1 MQLSNGQLSNG
12 GQIKGLILA
21 ESSFDLHLR
30 TADGKVHRLLREGT
44 GETFSEASILPKKD
58 WPSYHNDSANRYLDA
73 DQINRDNVGALI
85 LRWMFPVPNVPRLE
99 ATPVVVD
106 GVMYVT
112 GWNEAWALDAAT
124 GRRLWHYSQDRS
136 SGLISEAGGSAN
148 RGAAIDES
156 RVYMVTEHA
165 HLLSLDRWT
174 GEKLW
179 DTEMAD
185 YRKQY
190 AGTAAPFVVGDLV
203 ISGIADGEEGIR
215 GFLDAYHSK
224 TGERAWRVWTIP
236 TRDDPEAS
244 TWIGSALE
252 HGCGATWLTGA
263 YDADLNLLYW
273 TVGKRLQRQDRFE

>member
-30 TADGKVHRLLREGT
+30 TADGKVHRLLREGN

-124 GRRLWHYSQDRS
+124 GELLWEYRRQ
-136 SGLISEAGGSAN
+136 N
-148 RGAAIDES
+148 
-156 RVYMVTEHA
+156 MT
-165 HLLSLDRWT
+165 LLTDPPR
-174 GEKLW
+174 
-179 DTEMAD
+179 
-185 YRKQY
+185 
-190 AGTAAPFVVGDLV
+190 
-203 ISGIADGEEGIR
+203 
-215 GFLDAYHSK
+215 
-224 TGERAWRVWTIP
+224 GER
-236 TRDDPEAS
+236 
-244 TWIGSALE
+244 
-252 HGCGATWLTGA
+252 
-263 YDADLNLLYW
+263 
-273 TVGKRLQRQDRFE
+273 